1 MSQEWLKARQTKY
14 VAYAT
19 TYIIIII
26 AVLVFANFLANR
38 YNKSYDATANKQF
51 TLSDQTEKAVGD
63 LKQDVTIQYFDRSA
77 RHADRQGSAGPVR
90 QSVSQSPRPVHR
102 CYSRIPGWSRAANVT
117 HEGTAIVELG
127 TKQEEARSFDE
138 TGVTG
143 ALVRALK
150 GGERTVC
157 VVGGS
162 GEHRVDDSSP
172 EGLSD
177 FQNAVQ
183 KDNYKVKSISLLEKA
198 EVPSDCTVLVVAGPT
213 GDYVQPEVDAIKK
226 YVEDGGRALFMLD
239 PPLKLG
245 RKEISDNTALGNIA
259 RRLGRNGGQGP
270 AARCESAVATG
281 GTGCHGAAGDQLR
294 IAADR
299 KRFAGQGNR
308 VPASAIARN
317 QEWRQDHRDQDCFR
331 LPTTASRPTILA
343 QRRFGSIR
351 TRIRRGRLRW
361 RPPAPTTPA
370 SQTTQ
375 GRFVV
380 VGNSTWAANSF
391 LRFNGNR
398 NLMLNTMN
406 WLSSDE
412 DLISIRPKE
421 PEDRRILLTRAQF
434 LMLRSVSQ
442 FLLPLI
448 VVFGGVMVLVPK
460 TIVGTGRE
468 G

>member
-1 MSQEWLKARQTKY
+1 MSREWLKARQTKY

-19 TYIIIII
+19 TYIIIIL
-26 AVLVFANFLANR
+26 AVLVFANYLANR
-38 YNKSYDATANKQF
+38 YNKSLDLTANKQF
-51 TLSDQTEKAVGD
+51 TLSDQTAKVAHD
-63 LKQDVTIQYFDRSA
+63 LKQDVTIQYFDEPRGMQNGKDLL
-77 RHADRQGSAGPVR
+77 DRYANL
-90 QSVSQSPRPVHR
+90 SPKIHVQ
-102 CYSRIPGWSRAANVT
+102 YIDAYKNPGLVKAANVT
-117 HEGTAIVELG
+117 HTGTAIIELG
-127 TKQEEARSFDE
+127 NKQEEARSFDE

-143 ALVRALK
+143 ALIRALK

-157 VVGGS
+157 VVQGS

-177 FQNAVQ
+177 FQNSVQ
-183 KDNYKVKSISLLEKA
+183 KDNYKVKSISLLQKA

-226 YVEDGGRALFMLD
+226 YVEAGGRALFMLD

-245 RKEISDNTALGNIA
+245 RKEIADNASLDDLLAGWGVTVDKDLLLDANPLSQLVGLDATVPLVTNYESQPIVSDL
-259 RRLGRNGGQGP
+259 QGK
-270 AARCESAVATG
+270 ATG
-281 GTGCHGAAGDQLR
+281 FPLSRSLEIKNGDKTSVSKLFSTSNDSFATNNLSSAEIRIDPNKDKRGPFTLAAAATYNTGKTG
-294 IAADR
+294 
-299 KRFAGQGNR
+299 
-308 VPASAIARN
+308 
-317 QEWRQDHRDQDCFR
+317 
-331 LPTTASRPTILA
+331 
-343 QRRFGSIR
+343 
-351 TRIRRGRLRW
+351 
-361 RPPAPTTPA
+361 
-370 SQTTQ
+370 TQ

-380 VGNSTWAANSF
+380 VGNSTWADNSF

-442 FLLPLI
+442 FFLPL
-448 VVFGGVMVLVPK
+448 VVVLGGVMVWF
-460 TIVGTGRE
+460 RRR
-468 G
+468 